1 MTYSVHYEGDTMT
14 WRRWLPTFLAF
25 PIGGLL
31 AIETVGSLDG
41 PLSAAAGGLLAG
53 AVIGAGQWLALRSR
67 GIGRRWVAYTAAA
80 MAAGTALA
88 TAVTGAGTELADL
101 MLTGLVAGAA
111 VGAAQSTLLGRGR
124 RVSVAWT
131 AVTAASWPLGWLATW
146 AVVGLDAERGFYVFG
161 ASGALLV
168 TVLTGLALR
177 RMLAA
182 PGATNDAVR
191 PAVAMSA

>member
-1 MTYSVHYEGDTMT
+1 MTFK
-14 WRRWLPTFLAF
+14 RWLPTFLAF

-41 PLSAAAGGLLAG
+41 PVSAAAGGLLAG

-80 MAAGTALA
+80 MAGGSALA
-88 TAVTGAGTELADL
+88 AALTGAGTELADV
-101 MLTGLVAGAA
+101 MLTGLVTGAA
-111 VGAAQSTLLGRGR
+111 VGAAQSTLLARGR
-124 RVSVAWT
+124 RVAPAWT
-131 AVTAASWPLGWLATW
+131 AVSAAGWSLGWLATW
-146 AVVGLDAERGFYVFG
+146 ATIVDIERGYYVFG

-177 RMLAA
+177 RMAA
-182 PGATNDAVR
+182 SATVEPTTTPFA
-191 PAVAMSA
+191 AATTA

>member
-1 MTYSVHYEGDTMT
+1 MAMTYSVHYEGDTMT

-25 PIGGLL
+25 AIGGEL
-31 AIETVGSLDG
+31 AIETVGSLDD

-53 AVIGAGQWLALRSR
+53 TVIGAGQWLALRSR

-88 TAVTGAGTELADL
+88 AKITGAGTELEDL
-101 MLTGLVAGAA
+101 MLTGLIAGTA
-111 VGAAQSTLLGRGR
+111 VGAAQSMLLARDGLR
-124 RVSVAWT
+124 SAAWT
-131 AVTAASWPLGWLATW
+131 AITAISWPLGWLATS
-146 AVVGLDAERGFYVFG
+146 AIIVDVERGYYVFG

-177 RMLAA
+177 RMAA
-182 PGATNDAVR
+182 PETAVTPLPAATTA
-191 PAVAMSA
+191 